1 MDIQE
6 KELPLQVPLQVP
18 LQASLQVPLKEADQG
33 EIVKPEIVKTARLTD
48 QGDTKDG
55 IEDIIKTIYNINECV
70 E

>member
-6 KELPLQVPLQVP
+6 KELPLQVPLQAPV
-18 LQASLQVPLKEADQG
+18 KEADQ
-33 EIVKPEIVKTARLTD
+33 EEVVKTEIVKTARLTD

>member
-6 KELPLQVPLQVP
+6 KELPLQAPV
-18 LQASLQVPLKEADQG
+18 KEADQ
-33 EIVKPEIVKTARLTD
+33 EDVVKPEIVKTARLTD

>member
-18 LQASLQVPLKEADQG
+18 LQAPVKEADQ
-33 EIVKPEIVKTARLTD
+33 EEVVKTEIVKTARLTD

>member
-18 LQASLQVPLKEADQG
+18 LKEADQ
-33 EIVKPEIVKTARLTD
+33 EENVTPDVVKTARLTD